1 MKLLLS
7 IQIHHPLVQDVLI
20 NVGYVH
26 LMMFVSLVLK
36 TVEENYQNV
45 VAQLVPLKTQILED
59 VGTVTLNVEP
69 VLDPLLTVT
78 HVKLI
83 T

>member
-1 MKLLLS
+1 
-7 IQIHHPLVQDVLI
+7 VQDVLI

>member
-1 MKLLLS
+1 
-7 IQIHHPLVQDVLI
+7 VQDVLI

-45 VAQLVPLKTQILED
+45 VVQLVPLKTQILED